1 MRVLKWI
8 IDRCHGRIDA
18 QETSLGWVPNPQTFD
33 LEGMGNFT
41 ARQFDAVEAINND
54 EWRREILSQEDLF
67 MQLYSHLPKEL
78 IFQRELLMA
87 RL

>member
-18 QETSLGWVPNPQTFD
+18 LETSLGWIPNVQTFD
-33 LEGMGNFT
+33 LEGMTGFSVE
-41 ARQFDAVEAINND
+41 QFNAVQSIKPD

-67 MQLYSHLPKEL
+67 MQLYTHLPKEL
-78 IFQRELLMA
+78 VFQRELQLA

>member
-1 MRVLKWI
+1 LKWI
-8 IDRCHGRIDA
+8 VDRCHGRIEA
-18 QETSLGWVPNPQTFD
+18 QETSLGWVPNPKTFD
-33 LEGMGNFT
+33 LEGMSNFT
-41 ARQFDAVEAINND
+41 PQQFDQVQAINDD
-54 EWRREILSQEDLF
+54 EWRREILSQQDLF